1 MTNVGLQITL
11 ELAPASISEPG
22 EFNAILDCASYTS
35 GDTDSSQTSRAA
47 IRLTA
52 LGGNQYARVQS
63 HCIFDLPALDTNKV
77 SYERY
82 RQIYVKQQPVPLMP
96 DVSIRGLENIHAHG
110 GRLIAV
116 WPHGQWDAAKRV
128 VRPRGAP
135 RDGIIAAFRF
145 KFDPQPDTY
154 APESDSDLDTL
165 TLDIFVGHSPT
176 SGNSTYAT
184 ASEWCSSFVSSEHLP
199 LPNVVSAAPTH
210 ILGPDRSTSCNHDVD
225 SRPSIVFT
233 MSRDFRTGQAML
245 ALSITMIHEL
255 SAAALDPIPASFDD
269 PMVEKYEHVSQRII
283 VEDTASI
290 SLSNIYSSIY
300 SIRVSRIDGSSPC
313 QEELDRIRQYVL
325 SSTMNIIVLKPDQ
338 TTPDVFETYF
348 SKLLVKA
355 CISNNLRG
363 TRELVKS
370 RLSTALPNIWTSKVH
385 TRFQDFDPLSLLK
398 GFRPL
403 HWAALFGYKE
413 LAWIL
418 LDHEAN
424 PFLDTWISLT
434 PIHVAI
440 VMGHVKVLDR
450 IFASEF
456 NVKCSAF
463 EKLSICDTLP
473 NFAVSFIKTEEV
485 ITILKSLST
494 ILESDRLDSPFS
506 KPNALGADSATINL
520 NWFD

>member
-233 MSRDFRTGQAML
+233 VSRDFRTGQAML

-269 PMVEKYEHVSQRII
+269 PMVEKYEHVSQRMI
-283 VEDTASI
+283 VEDAASV
-290 SLSNIYSSIY
+290 SLSNVYSSIY
-300 SIRVSRIDGSSPC
+300 GIRVSRIDGSSPC
-313 QEELDRIRQYVL
+313 QEELDRIRQCVL
-325 SSTMNIIVLKPDQ
+325 SSTMNVIVLKPDQ

-456 NVKCSAF
+456 NVKRSAF

-520 NWFD
+520 N